1 MFCVI
6 PGFISPIIV
15 SYLTFENQTV
25 ESWKIVFLITSFILV
40 ISGTIYV
47 IFSDSRRRDWNRG
60 KIKTQKLIKT
70 RDGEEIKLNEI
81 KESNN

>member
-81 KESNN
+81 KQ